1 MQVIF
6 CCICPHFEPLRAP
19 RKLPLKSSGLP
30 NEGQKFLFESPSKSA
45 KTITAVPLKKLV
57 PPRAHFMVVL
67 AHCCDM
73 LNPNTPTD
81 MEVASALDMKCK
93 VFFME
98 GIFVVFQWHQFNQNL
113 SVSSL
118 KLRWS
123 HRSRLGPSDDSVW
136 VTFLGGVKCGPL
148 TGYKNLP
155 IMAVTF
161 GSKGKDTAGCH
172 GTDTREFKH
181 DNCAMSGL
189 QKKIICVVWMSSEGC
204 DIFRLMLSS
213 AEQSNFRT
221 CKRPFFQKTPLVVQ
235 CLHTHTHFEGTM
247 LTVWDSKS
255 YSCNCRVIKHN
266 AD

>member
-123 HRSRLGPSDDSVW
+123 HRSRLGPSDPLKILYELPSW
-136 VTFLGGVKCGPL
+136 VEWNVDRCLVIKTSRLWLWPLVRKEKTQLVVMVQTPESLNMITVPCLVSKRKSYVLSEWAVRVVIFSDLCWVQLNKATSGHVK
-148 TGYKNLP
+148 
-155 IMAVTF
+155 
-161 GSKGKDTAGCH
+161 D
-172 GTDTREFKH
+172 
-181 DNCAMSGL
+181 
-189 QKKIICVVWMSSEGC
+189 
-204 DIFRLMLSS
+204 
-213 AEQSNFRT
+213 
-221 CKRPFFQKTPLVVQ
+221 PFFKRHL
-235 CLHTHTHFEGTM
+235 
-247 LTVWDSKS
+247 
-255 YSCNCRVIKHN
+255 
-266 AD
+266 